1 MLLASCLGLEIDA
14 AGRRVWFRRAMLPDR
29 VEWIRLTNLSILDAS
44 VDLLVTRHAQDVG
57 IEVLRRE
64 GNVEILT
71 VK

>member
-1 MLLASCLGLEIDA
+1 MLLGSCLGLEIDA
-14 AGRRVWFRRAMLPDR
+14 AARRIWFRRAMLPDR
-29 VEWIRLTNLSILDAS
+29 VDWIRLSNLSLLDAS

-64 GNVEILT
+64 GDIEILT